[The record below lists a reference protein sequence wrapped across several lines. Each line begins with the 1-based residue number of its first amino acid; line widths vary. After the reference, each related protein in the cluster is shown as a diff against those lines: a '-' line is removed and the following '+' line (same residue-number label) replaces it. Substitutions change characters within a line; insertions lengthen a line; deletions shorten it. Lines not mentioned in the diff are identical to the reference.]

1 MVFELQEIDMGIVR
15 NALLMVVGFL
25 AIKTLKRAM
34 ENIEAQK
41 VKIKAKADD
50 AQTKMPNL
58 KFDPVTGVYRPEV

>member
-25 AIKTLKRAM
+25 ALKTLKRAM

>member
-1 MVFELQEIDMGIVR
+1 MVILLQEMDMGFIR
-15 NALLMVVGFL
+15 NALLMAVGFL

-41 VKIKAKADD
+41 VKIKAKADE

>member
-25 AIKTLKRAM
+25 ALKTLKRAM

-50 AQTKMPNL
+50 AQPRCQT
-58 KFDPVTGVYRPEV
+58 